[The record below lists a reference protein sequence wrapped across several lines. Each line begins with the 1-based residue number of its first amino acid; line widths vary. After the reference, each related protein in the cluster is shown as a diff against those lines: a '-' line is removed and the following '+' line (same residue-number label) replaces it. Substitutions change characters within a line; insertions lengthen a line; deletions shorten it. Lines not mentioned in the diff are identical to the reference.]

1 METFRPCPHSLFSHL
16 LRLRPKRPILDDQ
29 PGDPHKL
36 SGESKSEAPPLSQ
49 KTRRGRAAFLGSIGF
64 LGFLERVGV
73 GFGVGFLD
81 HALVVAA

>member
-1 METFRPCPHSLFSHL
+1 MTNLETRPNC
-16 LRLRPKRPILDDQ
+16 RGNR
-29 PGDPHKL
+29 
-36 SGESKSEAPPLSQ
+36 ESEALPLSQ
-49 KTRRGRAAFLGSIGF
+49 KTRQGRATLFGSIGF